1 MPSYRQRMAAQRK
14 RKDRQDS
21 PKSEARK
28 DKISLLRHNLNM
40 YRRCLPLFEEGTK
53 EWEICRDA
61 VYDIIPELSMLE
73 QEEANMKDGR
83 D

>member
-1 MPSYRQRMAAQRK
+1 MPSYRQRMAAQIK
-14 RKDRQDS
+14 RKDHQDGPRS
-21 PKSEARK
+21 GAREER
-28 DKISLLRHNLNM
+28 ISLLRHNLNM
-40 YRRCLPLFEEGTK
+40 YRRCLPSFEEGTK

-73 QEEANMKDGR
+73 QEEANMEDGR